1 MQNLDKIARF
11 EEAINSAAEAEIKA
25 LVETAKAKAAQSV
38 ACADDEYLE
47 ESYQLVSSEAKNI
60 KRKLAHAVSQKSF
73 EASKEIF
80 AYRSSR
86 VEDFF
91 EDLAKEIIDYSKTAE
106 YDKSLSEILSEINGE
121 KRFGDDAVIFVKP
134 EDTEKVK
141 KLYPSVKVQA
151 DKNIKLGGAT
161 VFYPAASIYID
172 KTYDNTFE
180 QQKTEFVNNSFMQ
193 LQ

>member
-1 MQNLDKIARF
+1 MQNLDKLARF

-25 LVETAKAKAAQSV
+25 LVETAKAKAAQAV

-80 AYRSSR
+80 AYRNSR
-86 VEDFF
+86 VEEFF

-121 KRFGDDAVIFVKP
+121 KRFGDDTVIFVKP
-134 EDTEKVK
+134 EDAEKVK

-161 VFYPAASIYID
+161 VFYPADSIYID